1 MPRVL
6 RIINRLNLGGPTY
19 NAAYLSSY
27 LSPEYETMLVA
38 GIKDESEESSEFILE
53 RMKLKPHYIHN
64 MRREINFSD
73 DRKAYSDIKNII
85 RNFKPD
91 IVHTH
96 AAKAG
101 TLGRVAA
108 YQLNVP
114 VVLHTFH
121 GHVFHG
127 YFSPSKT
134 NIFIGIE
141 RMMARISTGII
152 AISEQQKHELSNIYK
167 VCSPEKIKT
176 IPLGFDLSRFSL
188 NQHALRRQFRDKY
201 KLSDDTLAIGIIGRL
216 VPIKNHPLFI
226 ESWKQLIQE
235 HGKKIHAFIIGD
247 GEDRATLEAMC
258 RNLNIDFNTPENYH
272 PDATLTFTSWILQI
286 ELALAGLD
294 IVALSSNNEGTPV
307 SLIEAQAAG
316 KPIISTDAGGLRDTV
331 IPDKTAIIVPTG
343 DQPAFAKG
351 LSRLISDEALR
362 QQMSELGPGF
372 AGGRFGVQRL
382 VSDMSNYYEQL
393 LQEKNVIRHD
403 LYLPGYP
410 KTLQP
415 SPTPEIS
422 TAHIPAVIHKG
433 ITTGGRKPRVLQ
445 IVNRL
450 NLGGITYNA
459 ASIAARLRPDFD
471 TMIVAGMK
479 EESEES
485 SEFMLKNLG
494 LNPVYIPD
502 MMREINFLKDHKA
515 YLHLQK
521 IIQDFKP
528 DIVHTHAAKAGM
540 VGRLAA
546 WKCNVPVIVHTFHG
560 HVFHSYFGNT
570 KTRMILEMERFLA
583 KISTQI
589 IAISENQKR
598 ELTEVYK
605 IAPASKV
612 NIIEL
617 GYDLDPFQTDRLQKR
632 IDFRKKYGIDD
643 ETIAIGI
650 IGRIVPIKNL
660 KLFIQGWQNVYKNK
674 NLKIKGLII
683 GDGEERLEMQ
693 RFCETIG
700 VAYSSPEHPNPEAGL
715 IFTSWIFE
723 ADQAMSGLDIIA
735 LTSLNEG
742 TPASLIEAQAAG
754 VPIVTTN
761 VGGVSNIVIPDE
773 TALLVPTNDLDS
785 FTLALN
791 RLVSDN
797 MLRQRMSI
805 AGPRFAQK
813 RFKYERLTS
822 DIRTLY
828 NSLLIK
834 HGV

>member
-114 VVLHTFH
+114 VILHTFH

-127 YFSPSKT
+127 YFSPAKT
-134 NIFIGIE
+134 NVFIGIE

-167 VCSPEKIKT
+167 VCAADKIKT

-188 NQHALRRQFRDKY
+188 NQQSLREQFRARY
-201 KLSDDTLAIGIIGRL
+201 KLQDDTLAIGIIGRL
-216 VPIKNHPLFI
+216 VPIKNHPLFL

-247 GEDRATLEAMC
+247 GEDREALEKMC
-258 RNLNIDFNTPENYH
+258 RSLGISFNTPDNYH
-272 PDATLTFTSWILQI
+272 PEATLTFTSWILQI

-316 KPIISTDAGGLRDTV
+316 KPIVSTDAGGLRDTV
-331 IPDKTAIIVPTG
+331 LPDKTAIIVPTG
-343 DQPAFAKG
+343 DQVAFTQG
-351 LSRLISDEALR
+351 LGRLITDKRLR
-362 QQMSELGPGF
+362 QQMSELGPAF

-382 VSDMSNYYEQL
+382 VSDMRMYYESLLNEHHQL
-393 LQEKNVIRHD
+393 AHD
-403 LYLPGYP
+403 LYLPRHP
-410 KTLQP
+410 KTATEP
-415 SPTPEIS
+415 KIS

-433 ITTGGRKPRVLQ
+433 TITGGRKPRVLQ

-521 IIQDFKP
+521 IIHDFQP

-546 WKCNVPVIVHTFHG
+546 WKCHVPVIVHTFHG

-605 IAPASKV
+605 ISAPSKV

-617 GYDLDPFQTDRLQKR
+617 GYDLDPFQTNRQQKR
-632 IDFRKKYGIDD
+632 IEFRKKYGISD
-643 ETIAIGI
+643 ETVAIGI

-660 KLFIQGWQNVYKNK
+660 KLFIQGWNNVYKNK
-674 NLKIKGLII
+674 NLNIKGLII

-693 RFCETIG
+693 RFCESIG
-700 VAYSSPEHPNPEAGL
+700 VVYSCPEAPNPEAGL

-754 VPIVTTN
+754 VPIVSTN
-761 VGGVSNIVIPDE
+761 VGGVSNIIIPEE
-773 TALLVPTNDLDS
+773 TALLVPTNDLTA
-785 FTLALN
+785 FTNSLN
-791 RLVSDN
+791 RLVIDKE
-797 MLRQRMSI
+797 LRARMSE
-805 AGPRFAQK
+805 AGPRFAQA
-813 RFKYERLTS
+813 RFNYDRLTT
-822 DIRTLY
+822 DIRNLY

-834 HGV
+834 RGG